1 MVKAL
6 AAGAH
11 VVMLGSMFA
20 GVAESPGETEIY
32 QGRQFKVYRGM
43 GSVGAMEKGSKDRYF
58 QEGNK
63 NLSQKVSKDEC
74 HIKAFSRYSSPISW
88 WLTCRYGILRGTGF
102 RILTRECTIHS
113 YVRCW
118 LT

>member
-20 GVAESPGETEIY
+20 GVAESHGETEIY

-43 GSVGAMEKGSKDRYF
+43 GSVGAMEKEVKIVTSKKAIKTCPRRY
-58 QEGNK
+58 
-63 NLSQKVSKDEC
+63 
-74 HIKAFSRYSSPISW
+74 
-88 WLTCRYGILRGTGF
+88 
-102 RILTRECTIHS
+102 
-113 YVRCW
+113 
-118 LT
+118 